1 MAKKWKPGD
10 VVRLASGGPDM
21 TVQTVN
27 EKKGGAELV
36 FCVWFNQ
43 DGKVVENCF
52 PPETLVEAKGPST
65 HS

>member
-1 MAKKWKPGD
+1 
-10 VVRLASGGPDM
+10 M